1 MQSGAISVTE
11 NRIGVEEFTP
21 HDLRRTAATLMA
33 KCKIIK
39 EYRERVLN
47 HKLEK
52 LDGTYNIY
60 DYDDEKKAALETL
73 EQKLLA
79 IITPM
84 TT

>member
-1 MQSGAISVTE
+1 
-11 NRIGVEEFTP
+11 
-21 HDLRRTAATLMA
+21 MA